1 MEVITIV
8 LWLVFTALLITKIR
22 TFFAA
27 RVFLLQ
33 RCFLLL
39 VILQALATLSWSHAV
54 LPVLFPWVHLAV
66 TGAVP
71 AWSGLNLTVFCF
83 SRWVFLWVWF
93 VFMGGISCVWQQLLF
108 FFFFFK
114 SISENCFDTN
124 GLPFCWD
131 PLVLCIRIVSFCCSC
146 EKPQGFASWETYF
159 MPVY

>member
-8 LWLVFTALLITKIR
+8 LWLVFTALLLAKIR

-27 RVFLLQ
+27 RLFLLQ

-39 VILQALATLSWSHAV
+39 VILQALTTLSWSHAV
-54 LPVLFPWVHLAV
+54 LPVLFPWVRSAV

-93 VFMGGISCVWQQLLF
+93 DFMGGISYV
-108 FFFFFK
+108 
-114 SISENCFDTN
+114 
-124 GLPFCWD
+124 
-131 PLVLCIRIVSFCCSC
+131 
-146 EKPQGFASWETYF
+146 
-159 MPVY
+159 